1 MADYSMSGLSI
12 TRNGNVVTFNWLW
25 GPDVTPSKHQAK
37 LEYKFKIDGAYT
49 KVTKYTAPTKG
60 TTSYSITMDWSEFY
74 PSTTKCLNAIWFRV
88 HYGEKKWT
96 EFEVKVETWDSY
108 RVNTSGRTF
117 SWSAANPSTGFLGI
131 FTDMEIQTV
140 NDAATGY
147 DKVDWSRATGSTG
160 SNTDSVTYSDTTNRR
175 WVRIRAR
182 GPAGPAEW
190 EYNSVGCAA
199 PNTPVLTNASY
210 SGTTAKV
217 TMTYDKYS
225 AGWNAEVTSY
235 DIQYC
240 IATPA
245 SNLGLPAGA
254 TFTTGKTYPGN
265 MLGANVVMT
274 VPAVGED
281 KCIWL
286 RCQAH
291 SVSGL
296 TTTSAVILAGFGALK
311 APTLSN
317 CVWNNTTKSVTATFS
332 NGSAV
337 PGTKVALIFA
347 DNKVLAS
354 GGTTSLTAS
363 YSFGANVTQ
372 ATFGIFTYYGD
383 PSRPTMKSAT
393 VWQTQDVTTPKAP
406 TVSGTQ
412 TKDPVVQEPTSAS
425 AELKNGAVELT
436 WAWDWATAT
445 GAIISWA
452 DDPNA
457 WMSTNQP
464 SEFRIETK
472 ATKWL
477 VNDLE
482 LGKTW
487 YFKVRLFKAASGSD
501 GEVLGP
507 WSDLISLN
515 LTSAPLA
522 PSVALSSNVVKN
534 GDLLTVYWAYTSTDD
549 TLQKCAEVFVDGS
562 SYAFV
567 NGAATSVSFVAKWN
581 TNTNHSITVK
591 VTSESGK
598 ESAASAAATFYV
610 APAPSITVTNSL
622 VSGELTEMPL
632 VVSVSGAGTG
642 GQTLINVLRYG
653 TSKVVRPDGK
663 TEDGFDG
670 ETIFTRTF
678 NGAVSNFNITVD
690 RLVGRL
696 DDGAFYVL
704 ECVVY
709 DKFGQKATSQTIF
722 KVAWSHQAEMPDATI
737 EALTADKAVKITPI
751 APSSYTQGDVA
762 YIYRLSKDKP
772 ELIMVGEF
780 GETYVDPYPA
790 SKGGYRVV
798 DVTANGDYLT
808 DTQPAWIDKPH
819 DLIIDEMMID
829 FDGGESIVLP
839 FNLTIA
845 SSWSKDFKR
854 TAYLNGS
861 VQGDWNKAVM
871 RDATLSTVTLRADD
885 DLIERMRE
893 LADNPQICHVRTPDG
908 SSYDADLQISESA
921 EYGSQLVSFDI
932 KAQRIDPQEFE
943 AMTLAE
949 WNNRDDEGSSS

>member
-1 MADYSMSGLSI
+1 MADYAMSGLSI
-12 TRNGNVVTFNWLW
+12 NRSNNVITFGWKW

-37 LEYKFKIDGAYT
+37 LEWKLKVDGAYT
-49 KVTKYTAPTKG
+49 AVTKYTAPTKG
-60 TTSYSITMDWSEFY
+60 TTSYSITLDFSQYY
-74 PSTTKCLNAIWFRV
+74 PTTTKLLNAIWFRV
-88 HYGEKKWT
+88 HYGEKRWT
-96 EFEVKVETWDSY
+96 EYEINFTTADNFTLNV
-108 RVNTSGRTF
+108 SGRTF
-117 SWSAANPSTGFLGI
+117 SWQIPAPTTGFVGI
-131 FTDMEIQTV
+131 FTDVEIQSV
-140 NDAATGY
+140 NDPAY
-147 DKVDWSRATGSTG
+147 SEDKVDWSRATVDTG
-160 SNTDSVTYSDTTNRR
+160 TNNDSETYSDTTNRR
-175 WVRIRAR
+175 WVRIRSR
-182 GPAGPAEW
+182 GPAGASNW
-190 EYNSVGCAA
+190 VCKSARCAS

-217 TMTYDKYS
+217 TMNYSNGGTYQ
-225 AGWNAEVTSY
+225 NAEVTSY
-235 DIQYC
+235 DLQYC

-245 SNLGLPAGA
+245 SGMVLPAGA
-254 TFTTGKTYPGN
+254 TFTTGKTISGSTTS
-265 MLGANVVMT
+265 ANVSMT
-274 VPAVGED
+274 VPSVGED
-281 KCIWL
+281 KAIWL
-286 RCQAH
+286 RAVAH
-291 SVSGL
+291 SLSGA
-296 TTTSAVILAGFGALK
+296 TATSTPILAGFGALK
-311 APTLSN
+311 NPTLSS
-317 CVWNNTTKSVTATFS
+317 CTWNTSTKQVTATFT

-337 PGTKVALIFA
+337 PGTKVALVFA
-347 DNKVLAS
+347 DNKILAS
-354 GGTTSLTAS
+354 NGTSSLTAT

-406 TVSGTQ
+406 TVTGSQ
-412 TKDPVVQEPTSAS
+412 TKDPEVQEPTSAS
-425 AELKNGAVELT
+425 AQLKNGAVELS

-522 PSVALSSNVVKN
+522 PSVALSSSVVKK
-534 GDLLTVYWAYTSTDD
+534 GDILTVYWAYTSTDD
-549 TLQKCAEVFVDGS
+549 TLQKCAEIYVDGS
-562 SYAFV
+562 LYLFV
-567 NGAATSVSFVAKWN
+567 NGAATSVNMVANWN
-581 TNTNHSITVK
+581 VNTSHAITVK

-598 ESAASAAATFYV
+598 ESAASVAAPFYM
-610 APAPSITVTNSL
+610 APVPSITVTNSL
-622 VSGELTEMPL
+622 VAGELTEMPL
-632 VVSVSGAGTG
+632 TVSVSGAGTG

-653 TSKVVRPDGK
+653 TNKVVRPNGK
-663 TEDGFDG
+663 NEDGFDG
-670 ETIFTRTF
+670 ETIYTRTF
-678 NGAVSNFNITVD
+678 NGAVSNFNIGVAD
-690 RLVGRL
+690 LVGRL
-696 DDGAFYVL
+696 DDGAYYVL
-704 ECVVY
+704 ECTIY
-709 DKFGQKATSQTIF
+709 DRFGQKATSSTLF
-722 KVAWSHQAEMPDATI
+722 KVAWSHQAEMPDATV

-751 APSSYTQGDVA
+751 APASYVSGDKA

-772 ELIMVGEF
+772 ELIMIGDF

-798 DVTANGDYLT
+798 DYTANGDYLT
-808 DTQPAWIDKPH
+808 EVQPAWVDKPH
-819 DLIIDEMMID
+819 GLVIDEMMID

-839 FNLTIA
+839 FNLTVA

-854 TAYLNGS
+854 TVYLNGS
-861 VQGDWNKAVM
+861 VQGDWNKAVT
-871 RDATLSTVTLRADD
+871 RDATLSTVTLKADD
-885 DLIERMRE
+885 ELIERMRE

-908 SSYDADLQISESA
+908 SSYDADLQVSESA

-943 AMTLAE
+943 AMTLQE
-949 WNNRDDEGSSS
+949 WNDRNDEGSS

>member
-1 MADYSMSGLSI
+1 MADYKMSGLSI
-12 TRNGNVVTFNWLW
+12 NRANNVITLSWVW

-37 LEYKFKIDGAYT
+37 LEWKLKVDGAYT
-49 KVTKYTAPTKG
+49 AVTKYTAPTKG
-60 TTSYSITMDWSEFY
+60 TTSYSITLDFSLYY
-74 PSTTKCLNAIWFRV
+74 PNTTKLLNAIWFRV
-88 HYGEKKWT
+88 HYGEKAWADY
-96 EFEVKVETWDSY
+96 EVVLTPSSGY
-108 RVNTSGRTF
+108 RLNVSGRTF
-117 SWSAANPSTGFLGI
+117 SWQISNPTTGFAGI
-131 FTDMEIQTV
+131 FTDVEIQSV
-140 NDAATGY
+140 NDAATSA
-147 DKVDWSRATGSTG
+147 DKVNWSAANVTTG
-160 SNTDSVTYSDTTNRR
+160 SNNDSVSYSDTTNRR
-175 WVRIRAR
+175 WVRIRTR
-182 GPAGPAEW
+182 GPAGAGDW
-190 EYNSVGCAA
+190 VYNSAKCAA
-199 PNTPVLTNASY
+199 PNTPVLSNAKY
-210 SGTTAKV
+210 SGTTASCLLS
-217 TMTYDKYS
+217 YS
-225 AGWNAEVTSY
+225 NGGAYVNSEVTSF
-235 DIQYC
+235 DLQYC
-240 IATPA
+240 VTTPA
-245 SNLGLPAGA
+245 SGMSLPAGA
-254 TFTTGKTYPGN
+254 SFTTGKTIPGTTS
-265 MLGANVVMT
+265 ANVSMT

-281 KCIWL
+281 KAIWL
-286 RCQAH
+286 RAVAH
-291 SVSGL
+291 SLSGA
-296 TTTSAVILAGFGALK
+296 TATSTPILAGFGSLK
-311 APTLSN
+311 APTFLD
-317 CVWNNTTKSVTATFS
+317 CVWNTSTKTVTATFS

-337 PGTKVALIFA
+337 PGTKVALVFA
-347 DNKVLAS
+347 DNKILAS
-354 GGTTSLTAS
+354 NGTSSLTAS

-393 VWQTQDVTTPKAP
+393 VWQTEDVSTPKAP
-406 TVSGTQ
+406 TISGSQ
-412 TKDPVVQEPTSAS
+412 TKDPEVQEPTSAS
-425 AELKNGAVELT
+425 AALKNGAVELT
-436 WAWDWATAT
+436 WAWTWATAT

-457 WMSTNQP
+457 WMSTKQP
-464 SEFRIETK
+464 SEFRVETK

-487 YFKVRLFKAASGSD
+487 YFKVRLFKAASGND

-522 PSVALSSNVVKN
+522 PSVALSSNVIKK

-549 TLQKCAEVFVDGS
+549 TLQKCAEVYVDS
-562 SYAFV
+562 QPYVFV
-567 NGAATSVSFVAKWN
+567 NGAATSVNIGVKWA
-581 TNTNHSITVK
+581 TGSSHSITVK

-598 ESAASAAATFYV
+598 ESALSGAASFVVAAM
-610 APAPSITVTNSL
+610 PSITVTDSL
-622 VSGELTEMPL
+622 VSGELTAMPL
-632 VVSVSGAGTG
+632 TVSVSGAGTG

-709 DKFGQKATSQTIF
+709 DKFGQKATSSTIF

-751 APSSYTQGDVA
+751 APASYAAGDMA

-780 GETYVDPYPA
+780 GETYVDPFPA

-798 DVTANGDYLT
+798 DMTSNGDYLT
-808 DTQPAWIDKPH
+808 DVQPAWIDKPH
-819 DLIIDEMMID
+819 GLVIDDMMID
-829 FDGGESIVLP
+829 FDGGESIALP
-839 FNLTIA
+839 YNLTV
-845 SSWSKDFKR
+845 SNSWAKDFKR
-854 TAYLNGS
+854 TVYLNGS
-861 VQGDWNKAVM
+861 VQGDWNKAVT
-871 RDATLSTVTLRADD
+871 RDASLSTVTIKADD
-885 DLIERMRE
+885 ALIERMRE
-893 LADNPQICHVRTPDG
+893 LAVNPQICHVRTPDG

-943 AMTLAE
+943 AMTLTE